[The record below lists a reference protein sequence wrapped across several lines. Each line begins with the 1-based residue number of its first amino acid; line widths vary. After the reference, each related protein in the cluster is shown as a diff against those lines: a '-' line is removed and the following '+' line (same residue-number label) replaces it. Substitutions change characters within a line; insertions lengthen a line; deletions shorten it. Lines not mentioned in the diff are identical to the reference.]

1 MTFWISLV
9 LLCLL
14 AIGFAAWPLW
24 RKSHR
29 LTPLVATVIVFTV
42 AVSALLY
49 IHVGSPG
56 VPSGRSTA
64 MAGGDQ
70 VPGMEEAVASLEKR
84 LERDPDDLNGWK
96 MLGRTHQAMQNFS
109 GAVDAYERAVELENG
124 QVAQTLIDLA
134 IAITNRDQVP
144 LQEGR
149 ALDLID
155 SALKL
160 DPTNQPALFYSG
172 VAAANKGDTE
182 TAASLWERLLEL
194 NPPEDVRGLLEQ
206 NIAAWRGEEPPAMAS
221 EPATAAATAEP
232 VAVPDDAVISA
243 QISLSEAAQA
253 AMPSNAVVFIIA
265 RDPTV
270 PVPPIA
276 VSRRMLSELPATVS
290 LTDAQSMVEGRNLS
304 NFPEIELLARV
315 SLSGGP
321 AAQPGDWFGSLIVKP
336 AETAVVSLTIDQQVP

>member
-29 LTPLVATVIVFTV
+29 LTPLVATVIVLTV

-182 TAASLWERLLEL
+182 TAASLWERLLGL

-206 NIAAWRGEEPPAMAS
+206 NIAAWRGEEPPAVVANPAPTAAT
-221 EPATAAATAEP
+221 EPA
-232 VAVPDDAVISA
+232 AVPDDAVISA

-253 AMPSNAVVFIIA
+253 AMPRDAVVFVIA

-290 LTDAQSMVEGRNLS
+290 LTDAQSMVEGRVLS
-304 NFPEIELLARV
+304 AFAEIELLARV

-336 AETAVVSLTIDQQVP
+336 AEKAIVTLTIDQQVP